1 MAGLKEN
8 VANLAGKC
16 KQGMEELKKILGG
29 GANPSVHVFTVS
41 QNTLG
46 LIYDHGELV
55 EVLQEGQYAKE
66 DHLQKQY
73 VRMDGRVSPILAK
86 NILKVAPYMEANLAV
101 FELAEGQIGIYEEC
115 GRSGIY
121 SATKPGTYAW
131 WGTPG
136 RYVWTALDIRHPE
149 EYWHQIPEAYQEL
162 LTQKKL
168 VTYGFLR
175 PETDQYHIG
184 LLLHY
189 YKNELIEVISKE
201 GDYIFSNADGPHDI
215 QTIVYTNACLPTYAK
230 EPMLAKYIKSVEL
243 KTNQLL
249 LVKTRQYSG
258 DCVDT
263 YTQARTYY
271 FWNLPNHE
279 VEFMVFDT
287 SQLAISKDIIRSI
300 LEFYGDSRSRAIYD
314 DYIGRLMD
322 NNCFV
327 VNRNKLVMKYDDVKD
342 ACEYQGDVYV
352 WGKRANTK
360 YSNYNIVRVCRS
372 GRQNEPSGPAYT
384 KDKIMVKLAYSV
396 NYTVSD
402 PEKLLYKL
410 FDWNN
415 QPIDSSDSIDSNQ
428 MIWDHISST
437 VFEHIRNEV
446 AKYTLEE
453 FLENRV
459 SIQKDILDS
468 LKPIAT
474 ESCIEI
480 NKIYIGN
487 VGLTKEV
494 QRSMEQVIMAEKKAQ
509 VKAIERRDEVAANR
523 SLANTAKLMEDHPSA
538 LILRKL
544 QTLEALSEK
553 VGTVNLNFDDK
564 Q

>member
-1 MAGLKEN
+1 MAGFKEN
-8 VANLAGKC
+8 VASLAGKC
-16 KQGMEELKKILGG
+16 KQGVDDLKRLIGG
-29 GANPSVHVFTVS
+29 GKPSVHVFTVP

-46 LIYDHGELV
+46 LIYAHGELV
-55 EVLQEGQYAKE
+55 EVLQEGQYVKE
-66 DHLQKQY
+66 EHLQKQY

-101 FELAEGQIGIYEEC
+101 FELTEGHIGLYRES
-115 GRSGIY
+115 GRNYIFS
-121 SATKPGTYAW
+121 TTNPGTYAW
-131 WGTPG
+131 WGNPG
-136 RYVWTALDIRHPE
+136 EYEWMTLDIRHPE
-149 EYWHQIPEAYQEL
+149 RYWHQLPESYQEL

-175 PETDQYHIG
+175 PETDQYHIA

-230 EPMLAKYIKSVEL
+230 EPLLTQYIKSIEL
-243 KTNQLL
+243 KTNQIL

-258 DCVDT
+258 DCVET

-279 VEFMVFDT
+279 VEFKVYDT
-287 SQLAISKDIIRSI
+287 SQLAIPKDVIQSI
-300 LEFYGDSRSRAIYD
+300 LEFYGDARSRAIYD
-314 DYIGRLMD
+314 DYIGRLQD
-322 NNCFV
+322 NNSFV
-327 VNRNKLVMKYDDVKD
+327 VNRNNLVMKYDDVKD

-352 WGKRANTK
+352 WGKKANTK
-360 YSNYNIVRVCRS
+360 YSSYNIVRVFKS
-372 GRQNEPSGPAYT
+372 GKKNEPSNPAYT
-384 KDKIMVKLAYSV
+384 KDKIMVKLSYSV
-396 NYTVSD
+396 HYTIPD
-402 PEKLLYKL
+402 TEKLLYKL

-415 QPIDSSDSIDSNQ
+415 RPIDSSDCIDSDQ
-428 MIWDHISST
+428 MVWDHICSA

-459 SIQKDILDS
+459 TIQKDILDS
-468 LKPIAT
+468 LKPIAS

-487 VGLTKEV
+487 VGLSKEV

-523 SLANTAKLMEDHPSA
+523 SLANTAKLLEDHPSA

-544 QTLEALSEK
+544 QALEALSEK
-553 VGTVNLNFDDK
+553 VGTVNLNFEDK